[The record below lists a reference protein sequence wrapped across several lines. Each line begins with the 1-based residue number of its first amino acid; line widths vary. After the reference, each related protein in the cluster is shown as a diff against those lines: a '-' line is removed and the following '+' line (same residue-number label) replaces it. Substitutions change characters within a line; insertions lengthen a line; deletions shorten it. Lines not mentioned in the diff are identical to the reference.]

1 MKKSDFEILVYLYV
15 LGSPEFIFDIFRVM
29 SVYMYVCVDVWM
41 CVSEHDSARTLHSTE
56 LKFGT
61 NIRGHCRKNPID
73 FRECRIYSFYTGIQK
88 RIL

>member
-15 LGSPEFIFDIFRVM
+15 LGPPEFIFHIFRVM
-29 SVYMYVCVDVWM
+29 SVCMYVGM